1 MMKFLGIWSWSHL
14 CLYTVSV
21 DNLILM
27 TLNPVISFMTVKFF
41 PISSLW
47 YRHICILEL
56 NMLKSKLLVF
66 LTSLLIFE
74 LLKFKNIQGLPWR

>member
-1 MMKFLGIWSWSHL
+1 MGFGPGPTF

-27 TLNPVISFMTVKFF
+27 ILNPVISFMTVKFF

-47 YRHICILEL
+47 YIHICILEL
-56 NMLKSKLLVF
+56 NMLKSKLVAF